1 MCLRSGKMKVPKE
14 RKRRG
19 GQGDMA
25 SLGFLLEKISFRWRM
40 FLLCMTQTEEWVL
53 CLGMYCWR

>member
-1 MCLRSGKMKVPKE
+1 
-14 RKRRG
+14 
-19 GQGDMA
+19 MA